1 MAILEIQLPVQAE
14 KLLPHRPPM
23 ILVDQI
29 IEYRQGSGVVSAVVR
44 SGDLFV
50 GEDGQLEAVALIE
63 LVAQSYAAIKGYDDL
78 INQRPVQKGF
88 LVGSRTFKV
97 NRCPHVGEELMI
109 EIDTTAELDSF
120 SVIDGAIRVDDEVI
134 AEGSV
139 KLWLP

>member
-1 MAILEIQLPVQAE
+1 MVDNGLHLPIEAAT
-14 KLLPHRPPM
+14 LLPHRPPM
-23 ILVDQI
+23 ILVEKLV
-29 IEYRQGSGVVSAVVR
+29 EYCQGSGTVVAGVR

-50 GEDGQLEAVALIE
+50 GDNGQLEAVAMIE

-78 INQRPVQKGF
+78 IHHRPVQKGF

-97 NRCPHVGEELMI
+97 KRCPHVGETMTI
-109 EIDTTAELDSF
+109 HITTTAELDGF
-120 SVIDGAIRVDDEVI
+120 SVVDGVIRVEDEVI